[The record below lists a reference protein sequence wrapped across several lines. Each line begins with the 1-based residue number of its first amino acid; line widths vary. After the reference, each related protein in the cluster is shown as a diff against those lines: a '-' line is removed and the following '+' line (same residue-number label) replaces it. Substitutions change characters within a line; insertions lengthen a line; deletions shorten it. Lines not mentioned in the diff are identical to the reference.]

1 MIIETND
8 MLYNLKEYCEH
19 YHLPYDTINAY
30 RANHKELSTMEAI
43 EAWKGMKRK
52 QREVKE
58 FCRLYDISTQTY
70 RRKLKIMT
78 KEELAKEIEEIK
90 ILYDEQYISV
100 RKYCKLNNID
110 YGKVASKAQRE
121 GRSIKEVV
129 LEENTCNR
137 S

>member
-8 MLYNLKEYCEH
+8 MLFSLKEYCKC

-30 RANHKELSTMEAI
+30 RANHKELSTMEAV
-43 EAWKGMKRK
+43 EAWKKMKRK

-58 FCRLYDISTQTY
+58 FCRLYDISLQTY

-78 KEELAKEIEEIK
+78 KEELAKEIEENK
-90 ILYDEQYISV
+90 IYYKGQYIAIS
-100 RKYCKLNNID
+100 KYCRINGISYKKI
-110 YGKVASKAQRE
+110 GSKAQRE

-129 LEENTCNR
+129 LEE
-137 S
+137 